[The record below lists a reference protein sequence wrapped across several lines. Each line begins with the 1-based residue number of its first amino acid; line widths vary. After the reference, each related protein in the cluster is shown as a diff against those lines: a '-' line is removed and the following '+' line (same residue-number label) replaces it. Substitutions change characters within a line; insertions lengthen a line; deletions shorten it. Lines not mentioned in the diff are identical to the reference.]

1 MQQEK
6 FGERSTNKSKESNRS
21 ITNRFS
27 LFATNGA
34 LQIKTSWQEKEERR
48 KRLQRT
54 KELEK
59 SITERRIEEKR
70 VHIDHL
76 KLSM

>member
-1 MQQEK
+1 MQQER
-6 FGERSTNKSKESNRS
+6 FGERSTNKSKELNGVV
-21 ITNRFS
+21 TNRFS

-59 SITERRIEEKR
+59 SMTERRIEEKR
-70 VHIDHL
+70 VDIDHL
-76 KLSM
+76 KMKM

>member
-1 MQQEK
+1 
-6 FGERSTNKSKESNRS
+6 
-21 ITNRFS
+21 

>member
-1 MQQEK
+1 MN
-6 FGERSTNKSKESNRS
+6 RSKELKERVKY
-21 ITNRFS
+21 RFS

-59 SITERRIEEKR
+59 SLIEARIEEKR
-70 VHIDHL
+70 VDSENWDLRI
-76 KLSM
+76 